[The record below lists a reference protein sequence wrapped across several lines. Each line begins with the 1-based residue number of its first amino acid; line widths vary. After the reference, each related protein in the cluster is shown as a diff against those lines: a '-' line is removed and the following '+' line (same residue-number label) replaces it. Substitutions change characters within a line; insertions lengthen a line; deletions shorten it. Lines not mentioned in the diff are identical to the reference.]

1 MLGRRRAPD
10 YSGDPADIRRAAID
24 LLSRREHCAAEIRA
38 KLIAR
43 FGKEAPVEPE
53 LERLLAD
60 GLLSDA
66 RFAEIFVRMHRNK
79 GHGPLRVLR
88 ELEQRGVA
96 VALAEVAVD
105 ARSRDWHE
113 LARAWKERRFG
124 TEPPASAAEWQRVAR
139 QLQQRGF
146 SSDQVRFALSGRDHE
161 R

>member
-1 MLGRRRAPD
+1 MPGRRRVPG
-10 YSGDPADIRRAAID
+10 YSGNPVDIRRAALD

-38 KLIAR
+38 KLLAR
-43 FGKEAPVEPE
+43 FGTAAPIETE

-60 GLLSDA
+60 GLLSDG
-66 RFAEIFVRMHRNK
+66 RFAEAFVRMHRNK

-88 ELEQRGVA
+88 ELAQRGVA
-96 VALAEVAVD
+96 AELAEAAVD

-124 TEPPASAAEWQRVAR
+124 AEPPASAAEWQRVAR

-146 SSDQVRFALSGRDHE
+146 SPDQVRFALSGRDRE

>member
-1 MLGRRRAPD
+1 VLGRRRVPD

-38 KLIAR
+38 KLLAR
-43 FGKEAPVEPE
+43 FGKEAPLEPE
-53 LERLLAD
+53 LERLLAE

-66 RFAEIFVRMHRNK
+66 RFAETFVRAHRNK
-79 GHGPLRVLR
+79 GHGPLRILR
-88 ELEQRGVA
+88 DLAQRGVA
-96 VALAEVAVD
+96 SELAEAAVD

-124 TEPPASAAEWQRVAR
+124 AQPPASVAEWQRVAR

-146 SSDQVRFALSGRDHE
+146 SPDQVRFALSGRDRE